1 MRMIKVKHG
10 KDMHLYR
17 LDWLVLWQLF
27 HTQQNDKNPEE
38 CEIVLLFAEPG
49 YYKLNKTGNNGR
61 INREVRFEFD
71 TKAEAIA
78 AVLIVDI

>member
-1 MRMIKVKHG
+1 MYQ
-10 KDMHLYR
+10 YR
-17 LDWLVLWQLF
+17 LDWLVFWQLF

-38 CEIVLLFAEPG
+38 CEIVLLFVEPG

-61 INREVRFEFD
+61 IHREVRFEFD